1 MVNLDFLK
9 KAEVFNGLDD
19 DQLTAV
25 QGCCDIVDFQSG
37 AKIFGEGDDADYL
50 WIVIEGQ
57 VDIRFDLPGRPTSE
71 DSNIS
76 SVSEAMTFGWSSLVP
91 PNTYKLSAYCA
102 SRTCKLV
109 RIAKKCLT
117 DIFEKDSRTGYQV
130 MRNVTVVVG
139 RRFHDLQGT
148 AAAPRFAKVDIT
160 VHLATCGIAAGARE
174 VMNTLMEEIDKSGR
188 KDVKVATGRC
198 LGRCPTEP
206 NVTVKIEGED
216 PVVYQLMNP
225 DKMQQIFKNHVLKGE
240 VQTDFVLVQA

>member
-1 MVNLDFLK
+1 MVNIDFLK
-9 KAEVFNGLDD
+9 KAEVFKGLDD

-25 QGCCDIVDFQSG
+25 QGCCDIMEFQGG
-37 AKIFGEGDDADYL
+37 AKLFGEGDDADYL
-50 WIVIEGQ
+50 WIVMEGQ

-71 DSNIS
+71 DNNIS
-76 SVSEAMTFGWSSLVP
+76 SVSETMTFGWSSLVP
-91 PNTYKLSAYCA
+91 PNTYKLSAFCA
-102 SRTCKLV
+102 SRTCKVV
-109 RIAKKCLT
+109 RIEKKCLT
-117 DIFEKDSRTGYQV
+117 DLFEKDSRTGYQV

-139 RRFHDLQGT
+139 RRFQNLQET
-148 AAAPRFAKVDIT
+148 AAAPPFAKVDIT

-188 KDVKVATGRC
+188 KDVKIATGRC

-225 DKMQQIFKNHVLKGE
+225 GKMQQVFKNHVLKGE
-240 VQTDFVLVQA
+240 VQTDFILA